1 LNYLPY
7 GIGKYIKET
16 TIQNK
21 AKNLRKTTNLP
32 PPKKKPNPPK
42 KLVNFYVSVHDAS
55 LV

>member
-21 AKNLRKTTNLP
+21 AKNLRKTTNLLP
-32 PPKKKPNPPK
+32 PKPLPPKKTHNKT
-42 KLVNFYVSVHDAS
+42 LR
-55 LV
+55 